1 MYAEHFIEVNR
12 KPCEPFLDIKAAGM
26 SKNAKDMFING
37 KYKISDLKAGLE
49 LKECNLKAVRIKGGI
64 LLTNKDFCIRESKDK
79 KINVVKSVDKKDKK
93 WYTNIVIK
101 IIKKGE
107 TEWLLEHLKDLM

>member
-12 KPCEPFLDIKAAGM
+12 KPCEPFLDVKAAGM

-79 KINVVKSVDKKDKK
+79 KINVVKNVDK
-93 WYTNIVIK
+93 
-101 IIKKGE
+101 
-107 TEWLLEHLKDLM
+107 